1 VRTSGGKLVTFEEK
15 PQRPQTASTTRPS
28 TTVTTVQSKPKS
40 NQNRGTMNFASDDEK
55 TYTNT
60 GDSDDDQ
67 YTERT
72 KPGAIT
78 EVQPQ
83 PRKTPT
89 VINTLVSG
97 SMRPSI
103 VNNNP
108 KTAATIVRPS
118 TSIKKYESDR

>member
-1 VRTSGGKLVTFEEK
+1 
-15 PQRPQTASTTRPS
+15 
-28 TTVTTVQSKPKS
+28 
-40 NQNRGTMNFASDDEK
+40 MNFASDDEK

-72 KPGAIT
+72 KPGDIT

-108 KTAATIVRPS
+108 KTVATIVRPS